1 MIRKGGV
8 PMSIKVVTDSTSYI
22 PEELLKKYD
31 ISVISLNVI
40 INDKSVRELDLSNAY
55 FYQEMAQ
62 CKDLPTSSQPIPE
75 EMMSVF
81 EKHISQG
88 HSVLGLFLSSEMSG
102 TFSSAHMI
110 KDILLE
116 RYPDAEITL
125 IDSRSNCMQM
135 GYAAIEAA
143 KAAAAGKDMAQV
155 IEVAD
160 FVIANSRFVFTPDT
174 LDYLKKGGRIGG
186 ASALLGNLLQIKP
199 ILTVTDGKTA
209 ILTKV
214 RTKKKAVSTIVD
226 TLFADYQPEEIG
238 GVIVHHINCESEGRA
253 LALALEEKLSM
264 PVMLQSIGPVIGLHV
279 GPGSIGIAY
288 HKKVS
293 IAQ

>member
-1 MIRKGGV
+1 
-8 PMSIKVVTDSTSYI
+8 MSIKVVTDSTSYI
-22 PEELLKKYD
+22 PEELLKMYD

-40 INDKSVRELDLSNAY
+40 INDKSVRELDLSNDS
-55 FYQEMAQ
+55 FYEAMAQ
-62 CKDLPTSSQPIPE
+62 CKDLPTSSQPTPE

-81 EKHISQG
+81 EKHIAQG
-88 HSVLGLFLSSEMSG
+88 DSVLGVFLSSEMSG

-110 KDILLE
+110 KEMLLE
-116 RYPDAEITL
+116 RYPKAEIVL
-125 IDSRSNCMQM
+125 LDSRSNSMQM
-135 GYAAIEAA
+135 GYAVVEAA
-143 KAAAAGKDMAQV
+143 KAAAAGKSMAQV
-155 IEVAD
+155 IASAE
-160 FVIANSRFVFTPDT
+160 FVINNSRFVFTPDT

-199 ILTVTDGKTA
+199 ILTVTQGKTA

-226 TLFADYQPEEIG
+226 TLFDDYSPDELG
-238 GVIVHHINCESEGRA
+238 SVIVHHINCETEGRA
-253 LALALEEKLSM
+253 LASALEEKLGT
-264 PVMLQSIGPVIGLHV
+264 PIMLQSIGPVIGLHV

-293 IAQ
+293 IA